1 MNLHRIEK
9 GGQSNFEYKSFV
21 PEKNLGFVPE
31 KNLEILPLSVK
42 DDFPEG
48 TSIYSRI
55 N

>member
-1 MNLHRIEK
+1 MNLHRVEK
-9 GGQSNFEYKSFV
+9 GGQSNFEYKS
-21 PEKNLGFVPE
+21 FVPE